1 MIIRSILTYLLQVI
15 SSSLFLFLIVMITSK
30 SNYIFK
36 LILNNTDIMNNNDVV
51 AILYMTVPSITS
63 SDLEIGEP

>member
-15 SSSLFLFLIVMITSK
+15 SSSLFLLLIVMITSK

-36 LILNNTDIMNNNDVV
+36 LILNNTDVMNNSDVV

-63 SDLEIGEP
+63 SDLEIGQP